1 MKEGAVIPRIIGRN
15 LLLEGHS
22 AKVDAGFA

>member
-1 MKEGAVIPRIIGRN
+1 MKEGAVMPRIIRRN
-15 LLLEGHS
+15 LLLLVAS

>member
-1 MKEGAVIPRIIGRN
+1 MKEGAVMPRIIERN
-15 LLLEGHS
+15 LLLDAAS